1 MSKKVLYALVI
12 IGLLVILLIFNRG
25 TVSINVLFDDVN
37 CLKSIAFLIFT
48 AIGVVIGVLLK

>member
-12 IGLLVILLIFNRG
+12 IALLVIVLIFNRG
-25 TVSINVLFDDVN
+25 TVSINLLVDDVN
-37 CLKSIAFLIFT
+37 FLKSMAFLMFT